1 MLKYRF
7 IIAFT
12 GVDASNLLTI
22 SAVCGITRGMIDIND
37 ITVRIGSKVLLEQA
51 SAHISD
57 GWKVGLV
64 GANGCG
70 KSTLFRVLQNQL
82 DTEHGS
88 VAYPNAA
95 RIVFVEQE
103 LRDIEMPVLQFV
115 LARDTERAALLARLD
130 TAAPEELGEIHERLN
145 LIGAASA
152 EARAA
157 EILNG
162 LGFTQEDL
170 ARPVR
175 EFSGGWR
182 MRLALAA
189 ALFQPSDILL
199 LDEPTNHLDLE
210 ASVWLT
216 AHLSKYRG
224 TLLLISHDRRILNT
238 LCDHIVH
245 IEACRLNTYN
255 GNYDTFQRTRAER
268 RELLSK
274 QAAKQEKQRAH
285 LQSYVDRF
293 RYKASKAKQAQSRI
307 KMLEKMEVLPPLADE
322 YATRF
327 EFPRPIDLPPPLLT
341 VTGGVTGYD
350 GSPVLKRLN
359 FSIVDNDRIAL
370 LGANGN
376 GKSTL
381 AKLIS
386 GRLPLMEGTL
396 QRSGKLNIGYFA
408 QHQGEELPLEQTA
421 AAYMASLMPATPEPK
436 VRAHLAAFGLSQEK
450 AVTKIADLSGGE
462 KARLLF
468 AAMTYNAP
476 GLLILD
482 EPTNHLDID
491 GRDALIAAL
500 NEYSGS
506 VILITHD
513 LHLIEL
519 IADTLWLV
527 KDGTVKPYDGD
538 LEDYRR
544 LLLGP
549 PAPKAAD
556 TAPKPDG
563 KLLREQALARRSE
576 LNMLKGQVARLE
588 KKLAELNTRREEL
601 TVSFAGEL
609 TAAQIIEAQK
619 NLSWLDNQIAET
631 EEAWLEQSAKIETLS
646 H

>member
-1 MLKYRF
+1 
-7 IIAFT
+7 
-12 GVDASNLLTI
+12 
-22 SAVCGITRGMIDIND
+22 MIDIND
-37 ITVRIGSKVLLEQA
+37 ITVRIGSKVLLERA

-82 DTEHGS
+82 DTEHGA
-88 VAYPNAA
+88 VTFPGQA
-95 RIVFVEQE
+95 RVVFVEQE
-103 LRDIEMPVLQFV
+103 LQDIDTPILPFV
-115 LARDTERAALLARLD
+115 LARDTERSSLLARLEK
-130 TAAPEELGEIHERLN
+130 AAPEELGEIHERLN

-157 EILNG
+157 AILNG
-162 LGFTQEDL
+162 LGFKQEDL
-170 ARPVR
+170 TRPVR

-210 ASVWLT
+210 ATIWLT
-216 AHLSKYRG
+216 SHLAKYRG
-224 TLLLISHDRRILNT
+224 TLLLISHDRRILNA

-245 IEACRLNTYN
+245 IEACRLNTYS

-268 RELLSK
+268 RELLGK

-293 RYKASKAKQAQSRI
+293 RYKASKAKQAQSRL

-322 YATRF
+322 YSTRF
-327 EFPRPIDLPPPLLT
+327 EFPQPLELPPPLLT
-341 VTGGVTGYD
+341 VEDGVVGYD
-350 GSPVLKRLN
+350 GRPVLKKLN
-359 FSIVDNDRIAL
+359 FSVVDNDRIAL

-396 QRSGKLNIGYFA
+396 KRSGKLGVGYFA
-408 QHQGEELPLEQTA
+408 QHQSEELPLDQTA
-421 AAYMASLMPATPEPK
+421 TAFMGTLMPGAPEPK
-436 VRAHLAAFGLSQEK
+436 VRAHLAAFGLGQEK

-491 GRDALIAAL
+491 GRDALISAL
-500 NEYSGS
+500 NDYRGS

-513 LHLIEL
+513 LHLTEL

-544 LLLGP
+544 LLLGT
-549 PAPKAAD
+549 PAPAVKTGTPAA
-556 TAPKPDG
+556 KPDG

-588 KKLAELNTRREEL
+588 KKLAELNARRD
-601 TVSFAGEL
+601 EL
-609 TAAQIIEAQK
+609 TAAFETDMTPAQIVENQK

-646 H
+646 R

>member
-1 MLKYRF
+1 M
-7 IIAFT
+7 
-12 GVDASNLLTI
+12 LTI
-22 SAVCGITRGMIDIND
+22 SAVCGINRPMIDIND
-37 ITVRIGSKVLLEQA
+37 ITVRIGSKVLLERA

-82 DTEHGS
+82 DTEHGA
-88 VAYPNAA
+88 VAFPGQA
-95 RIVFVEQE
+95 RVVFVEQE
-103 LRDIEMPVLQFV
+103 LQDIDTPILPFV
-115 LARDTERAALLARLD
+115 LARDTERSTLLARLEK
-130 TAAPEELGEIHERLN
+130 AAPEELGEIHERLN

-157 EILNG
+157 AILNG
-162 LGFTQEDL
+162 LGFKQEDL
-170 ARPVR
+170 PRPVR

-210 ASVWLT
+210 ATIWLT
-216 AHLSKYRG
+216 SHLAKYRG
-224 TLLLISHDRRILNT
+224 TLLLISHDRRILNA

-245 IEACRLNTYN
+245 IEACRLNTYS

-268 RELLSK
+268 RELLGK

-293 RYKASKAKQAQSRI
+293 RYKASKAKQAQSRL

-322 YATRF
+322 YSTRF
-327 EFPRPIDLPPPLLT
+327 EFPQPLELPPPLLT
-341 VTGGVTGYD
+341 VEDGVVGYD
-350 GSPVLKRLN
+350 GRPVLKKLN
-359 FSIVDNDRIAL
+359 FSVVDNDRIAL

-396 QRSGKLNIGYFA
+396 KRSGKLGVGYFA
-408 QHQGEELPLEQTA
+408 QHQSEELPFDQTA
-421 AAYMASLMPATPEPK
+421 TAFMGTLMPGAPEPK
-436 VRAHLAAFGLSQEK
+436 VRAHLAAFGLGQEK

-476 GLLILD
+476 SLLILD

-500 NEYSGS
+500 NDYRGS

-513 LHLIEL
+513 LHLTEL

-544 LLLGP
+544 LLLGT
-549 PAPKAAD
+549 PAPAVKTGTPAA
-556 TAPKPDG
+556 KPDG

-588 KKLAELNTRREEL
+588 KKLAELNARRD
-601 TVSFAGEL
+601 EL
-609 TAAQIIEAQK
+609 TAAFETDMTPAKIVENQK

-646 H
+646 R

>member
-1 MLKYRF
+1 
-7 IIAFT
+7 
-12 GVDASNLLTI
+12 
-22 SAVCGITRGMIDIND
+22 MIDIND
-37 ITVRIGSKVLLEQA
+37 ITVRIGSKVLLENA

-70 KSTLFRVLQNQL
+70 KSTLFRVLQNEL
-82 DTEHGS
+82 DTEQGT
-88 VAYPNAA
+88 VAFPNSA
-95 RIVFVEQE
+95 RVVFVEQE
-103 LRDIEMPVLQFV
+103 LLEIDTPILPYV
-115 LARDTERAALLARLD
+115 LARDTERAELLTRLEQ
-130 TAAPEELGEIHERLN
+130 AAPEEMGEIHERLN
-145 LIGAASA
+145 VIGAASA

-157 EILNG
+157 AILNG
-162 LGFTQEDL
+162 LGFSQQDL
-170 ARPVR
+170 SRPVR

-182 MRLALAA
+182 MRLTLAA

-210 ASVWLT
+210 ASIWLT
-216 AHLSKYRG
+216 SHLSKYRG
-224 TLLLISHDRRILNT
+224 TLLLISHDRQILNT

-245 IEACRLNTYN
+245 VEACKLNLYT

-268 RELLSK
+268 RELLAK
-274 QAAKQEKQRAH
+274 QAVKQDKQRAH

-293 RYKASKAKQAQSRI
+293 RYKATKAKQAQSRI
-307 KMLEKMEVLPPLADE
+307 KMLEKMEILPPLADE
-322 YATRF
+322 YSTRF
-327 EFPRPIDLPPPLLT
+327 EFPQPVDLPPPLLT
-341 VTGGVTGYD
+341 ITDGVAGYD
-350 GSPVLKRLN
+350 GRPILKKIN
-359 FSIVDNDRIAL
+359 FSIVENDRIAL

-396 QRSGKLNIGYFA
+396 KRSAKLGIGYFA
-408 QHQGEELPLEQTA
+408 QHQSEELPLEQTA
-421 AAYMASLMPATPEPK
+421 CAYMATLMPGALEPK
-436 VRAHLAAFGLSQEK
+436 VRAHLAAFGLGQEK

-491 GRDALIAAL
+491 GRVALTAAL
-500 NEYSGS
+500 NEYHGA

-519 IADTLWLV
+519 VADNLWLV
-527 KDGTVKPYDGD
+527 KDGGCKTYEGD
-538 LEDYRR
+538 LSDYRR
-544 LLLGP
+544 LLLGT
-549 PAPKAAD
+549 PATLPKTAA
-556 TAPKPDG
+556 APESKPDG

-588 KKLAELNTRREEL
+588 KKLAEFNARREEL
-601 TVSFAGEL
+601 ANSFTEEM
-609 TAAQIIEAQK
+609 TPAQIVETQK
-619 NLSWLDNQIAET
+619 NLCWLDSQIAET
-631 EEAWLEQSAKIETLS
+631 EEIWLEQSAKIEELS
-646 H
+646 R

>member
-1 MLKYRF
+1 
-7 IIAFT
+7 
-12 GVDASNLLTI
+12 
-22 SAVCGITRGMIDIND
+22 MIDIND
-37 ITVRIGSKVLLEQA
+37 ITVRIGSKVLLERA

-82 DTEHGS
+82 DTEHGA
-88 VAYPNAA
+88 VAFPGQA
-95 RIVFVEQE
+95 RVVFVEQE
-103 LRDIEMPVLQFV
+103 LQDIDTPILPFV
-115 LARDTERAALLARLD
+115 LARDTERSTLLARLEK
-130 TAAPEELGEIHERLN
+130 AAPEELGEIHERLN

-157 EILNG
+157 AILNG
-162 LGFTQEDL
+162 LGFKQEDL
-170 ARPVR
+170 PRPVR

-210 ASVWLT
+210 ATIWLT
-216 AHLSKYRG
+216 SHLAKYRG
-224 TLLLISHDRRILNT
+224 TLLLISHDRRILNA

-245 IEACRLNTYN
+245 IEACRLNTYS

-268 RELLSK
+268 RELLGK

-293 RYKASKAKQAQSRI
+293 RYKASKAKQAQSRL

-322 YATRF
+322 YSTRF
-327 EFPRPIDLPPPLLT
+327 EFPQPLELPPPLLT
-341 VTGGVTGYD
+341 VEDGVVGYD
-350 GSPVLKRLN
+350 GRPVLKKLN
-359 FSIVDNDRIAL
+359 FSVVDNDRIAL

-396 QRSGKLNIGYFA
+396 KRSGKLGVGYFA
-408 QHQGEELPLEQTA
+408 QHQSEELPFDQTA
-421 AAYMASLMPATPEPK
+421 TAFMGTLMPGAPEPK
-436 VRAHLAAFGLSQEK
+436 VRAHLAAFGLGQEK

-476 GLLILD
+476 SLLILD

-500 NEYSGS
+500 NDYRGS

-513 LHLIEL
+513 LHLTEL

-544 LLLGP
+544 LLLGT
-549 PAPKAAD
+549 PAPAVKTGTPAA
-556 TAPKPDG
+556 KPDG

-588 KKLAELNTRREEL
+588 KKLAELNARRD
-601 TVSFAGEL
+601 EL
-609 TAAQIIEAQK
+609 TAAFETDMTPAKIVENQK

-646 H
+646 R